1 MVVVARVA
9 VAWAAAA
16 LGRRREGRDRAAGVM
31 AAEGRAAGSLG
42 VVWAA
47 ALVAAAAAAAGW
59 EVVLVAA
66 AREAVER
73 GAAATEAGAW
83 VAAV

>member
-47 ALVAAAAAAAGW
+47 ALAAAAAAAAG
-59 EVVLVAA
+59 
-66 AREAVER
+66 
-73 GAAATEAGAW
+73 
-83 VAAV
+83 